1 LNVLTNSFSTALSG
15 ITSSNSG
22 VAYIAPSAGTN
33 YAVNVTQ
40 LAKVQQT
47 ETNLTGTSNATDYG
61 TSGTTQVYNT
71 GTLQIQVGNIDTTAG
86 TFSASANPIT
96 VTVKDGSLAG
106 IANAINAA
114 NAGVGAS
121 VVADSNG
128 NYQLKLTGGNTGA
141 ANGFEITGTDTGSG
155 FASLAGL
162 DYSATGGGPSGPG
175 TNNTNYGNTTAP
187 IQQAQDAQYTVN
199 GQQLASPT
207 NLNVPVAPGV
217 NLNLLT
223 TGSTIISQPQAPT
236 AVVNAANNLVAT
248 INGVFQVVQQYTGT
262 GGPLANDPSILQEFQ
277 NDVTLALN
285 STYGS
290 GNTELLSQLGITQQA
305 DGTYAVNTSTLA
317 QTYQENPNATQ
328 NLLSQVASGLLQVT
342 QNYSGQYGSVTNQI
356 TELQNQESIYAG
368 QYQTDSQVSSTSNAT
383 AADAVNAYNLLS
395 ESNGGSASSFT
406 SQV

>member
-1 LNVLTNSFSTALSG
+1 MALSG

-162 DYSATGGGPSGPG
+162 DLSATGGGPSGPG

-217 NLNLLT
+217 QSQSPDDRQHDHQSAA
-223 TGSTIISQPQAPT
+223 GSH
-236 AVVNAANNLVAT
+236 
-248 INGVFQVVQQYTGT
+248 
-262 GGPLANDPSILQEFQ
+262 GGR
-277 NDVTLALN
+277 
-285 STYGS
+285 
-290 GNTELLSQLGITQQA
+290 
-305 DGTYAVNTSTLA
+305 
-317 QTYQENPNATQ
+317 
-328 NLLSQVASGLLQVT
+328 
-342 QNYSGQYGSVTNQI
+342 
-356 TELQNQESIYAG
+356 
-368 QYQTDSQVSSTSNAT
+368 
-383 AADAVNAYNLLS
+383 
-395 ESNGGSASSFT
+395 
-406 SQV
+406 